1 MLILAYSWEKPP
13 KTKPGLFY
21 NNTLN
26 TSCSLLNTVLKVK
39 NRMVMCQLF
48 PLVTVWLTGSCSCC
62 CPASERGLYHVLL
75 AQEKIKIQS
84 TVSLTRYHFHTITK
98 SKSCMSYHP
107 MSETVCFAFGCTDHE
122 L

>member
-1 MLILAYSWEKPP
+1 MLTLAYSWEKPP

-21 NNTLN
+21 SHMLN

-39 NRMVMCQLF
+39 NRMVACQLF
-48 PLVTVWLTGSCSCC
+48 TLVTVWLTGSCGCRCS
-62 CPASERGLYHVLL
+62 ASERGLYHVLL

-98 SKSCMSYHP
+98 SKSCMSYHR
-107 MSETVCFAFGCTDHE
+107 MSGTACFAFEGTDHE